1 MLQSLENPADCEIRS
16 DIRFLNAK
24 DVKAAEIHREIS
36 EVYEENIMSEGMVR
50 KWVRAFEDGRTNAHD
65 EERSERLSEI
75 TEDLVRKVDGKV
87 RKNRRFTISSSS
99 TELHQ
104 VSRRVL
110 YGIVTEYNC
119 KLCSL
124 WAPPTI

>member
-1 MLQSLENPADCEIRS
+1 MLQSIKIPADCEISS
-16 DIRFLNAK
+16 DIPFLNAK
-24 DVKAAEIHREIS
+24 DVKAAEIHRQIS
-36 EVYEENIMSEGMVR
+36 EVYEENIMREGIVR
-50 KWVRAFEDGRTNAHD
+50 KWVRAFKNVRTNAHD
-65 EERSERLSEI
+65 EERSGRLSDI
-75 TEDLVRKVDGKV
+75 TEDLLRKVDGKV
-87 RKNRRFTISSSS
+87 RKNRDFTISSLS
-99 TELHQ
+99 TDFPQ